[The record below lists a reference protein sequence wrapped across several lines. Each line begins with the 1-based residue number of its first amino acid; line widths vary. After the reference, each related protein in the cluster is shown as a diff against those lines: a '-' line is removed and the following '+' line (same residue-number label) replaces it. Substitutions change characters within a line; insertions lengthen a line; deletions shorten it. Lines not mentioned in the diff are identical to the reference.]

1 MAITFVD
8 EQHQKAWQ
16 TFVAQYE
23 LTSDQERMFDIYLH
37 LLLQEN
43 EKYNI
48 TAITNPSDVAGDH
61 FFDSLAILKLHD
73 MSTITSLVD
82 VGTGGGFPGLALA
95 IMLPHV
101 NIQLIEVNLKKVHF
115 LNLVITTL
123 GLKNVSVSTDDWRN
137 FLRVWSQPVD
147 MVVARASLPVTEI
160 LRMFK
165 PSSMLKNSTFVYWA
179 SKKWIPTPAEKEYLK
194 NCATYDVGQK
204 QRSLCFFN
212 NK

>member
-8 EQHQKAWQ
+8 EQHQNAWLA
-16 TFVAQYE
+16 FAKQYE
-23 LTSDQERMFDIYLH
+23 LTSDQEHKFDTYLH

-48 TAITNPSDVAGDH
+48 TAITNLSDVVSDH

-73 MSTITSLVD
+73 MSTVKSLVD

-95 IMLPHV
+95 IMLPQT
-101 NIQLIEVNLKKVHF
+101 NIQLVEVNLKKVHF

-123 GLKNVSVSTDDWRN
+123 GLTNVHVSTDDWRN
-137 FLRVWSQPVD
+137 FLRIWSNPVD

-165 PSSMLKNSTFVYWA
+165 PSSMLKNSIFVYWA
-179 SKKWIPTPAEKEYLK
+179 SKKWVPTPSEKEYLK